1 MDPLRLLGFPASINQ
16 AGGQA
21 QYAGSEQAA
30 YHQGQVNPQPNMQS
44 NMQPMPVTEQRI
56 SEPVPQKQVEMSQ
69 EQLTCMVNAAKV
81 SGSYAEWQD
90 RVCSFDCMLVDPD
103 LINQVL
109 AGEHGLYRSIVKM
122 AKQ

>member
-1 MDPLRLLGFPASINQ
+1 MDPLRLPGFPASTNQ
-16 AGGQA
+16 SGA
-21 QYAGSEQAA
+21 YAGSEQAA
-30 YHQGQVNPQPNMQS
+30 YHQGQVNPQPA
-44 NMQPMPVTEQRI
+44 PVTEQRI
-56 SEPVPQKQVEMSQ
+56 VEPVPQKQVEMSQ

-109 AGEHGLYRSIVKM
+109 AGEHGLYRSIVQM